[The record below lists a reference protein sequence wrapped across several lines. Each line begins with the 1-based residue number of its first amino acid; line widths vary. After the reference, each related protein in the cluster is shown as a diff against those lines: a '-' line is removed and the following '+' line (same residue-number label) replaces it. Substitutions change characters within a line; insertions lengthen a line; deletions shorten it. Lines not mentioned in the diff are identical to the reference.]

1 MLIIMVNQLKEYVK
15 QIKLIKFLNIDM
27 KYKEYILFFLF
38 IICFSIYFTIIVNKL
53 DATNQKLDKL
63 LQEQIMTN
71 KYLYN

>member
-1 MLIIMVNQLKEYVK
+1 MVNQLKEYIK
-15 QIKLIKFLNIDM
+15 QIDLIKFLNINM

-71 KYLYN
+71 EYLYN

>member
-1 MLIIMVNQLKEYVK
+1 MVNRLKEYIK
-15 QIKLIKFLNIDM
+15 QIDLIKFLNINM

-38 IICFSIYFTIIVNKL
+38 IICFSVYFTIIVNKL

>member
-1 MLIIMVNQLKEYVK
+1 MVNQLKEYIK
-15 QIKLIKFLNIDM
+15 QINLIKFLNINM

-38 IICFSIYFTIIVNKL
+38 IICFSVYFTIIVNKL

-71 KYLYN
+71 EYLYN

>member
-1 MLIIMVNQLKEYVK
+1 MKEYIK
-15 QIKLIKFLNIDM
+15 QIDLIKFLNINM

-38 IICFSIYFTIIVNKL
+38 IICFSVYFTIIVNKL

>member
-1 MLIIMVNQLKEYVK
+1 MVNQLKEYIK
-15 QIKLIKFLNIDM
+15 QINLIKFLNINM

-38 IICFSIYFTIIVNKL
+38 IRCFSIYFTIIVNKL

>member
-1 MLIIMVNQLKEYVK
+1 MVNQLKEYIK
-15 QIKLIKFLNIDM
+15 QINLIKFLNINM

-38 IICFSIYFTIIVNKL
+38 IICFSVYFTIVVNKL
-53 DATNQKLDKL
+53 DVTNQKLDKL

>member
-1 MLIIMVNQLKEYVK
+1 MVNRLKEYIK
-15 QIKLIKFLNIDM
+15 QIDLIKFLNINM

-38 IICFSIYFTIIVNKL
+38 FICFSVYFVIIVNKL

>member
-1 MLIIMVNQLKEYVK
+1 MVNQLKEYIK
-15 QIKLIKFLNIDM
+15 QIDLIKFLNINM

-38 IICFSIYFTIIVNKL
+38 IICFSVYFAIIVNKL

>member
-1 MLIIMVNQLKEYVK
+1 
-15 QIKLIKFLNIDM
+15 M

-38 IICFSIYFTIIVNKL
+38 IICFSVYFTIIVNKL
-53 DATNQKLDKL
+53 DTTNQKLDKL

>member
-1 MLIIMVNQLKEYVK
+1 
-15 QIKLIKFLNIDM
+15 M
-27 KYKEYILFFLF
+27 KYKEYMLFFLF
-38 IICFSIYFTIIVNKL
+38 IICFSIIYFTIIVNKL

>member
-1 MLIIMVNQLKEYVK
+1 MVNQLKEYIK
-15 QIKLIKFLNIDM
+15 QINLIKFLNINM

>member
-1 MLIIMVNQLKEYVK
+1 MVNQLKEYIK
-15 QIKLIKFLNIDM
+15 QINLIKFLNINM

-38 IICFSIYFTIIVNKL
+38 IICFSVYFTIILNKL

>member
-1 MLIIMVNQLKEYVK
+1 
-15 QIKLIKFLNIDM
+15 M

-38 IICFSIYFTIIVNKL
+38 IIYFSVYFTIIVNKL

>member
-1 MLIIMVNQLKEYVK
+1 MVNQLKEYIK
-15 QIKLIKFLNIDM
+15 QINLIKFLNINM

-71 KYLYN
+71 YLFQK

>member
-1 MLIIMVNQLKEYVK
+1 MVNQLKEYIK
-15 QIKLIKFLNIDM
+15 QIDLIKFLNINM

-38 IICFSIYFTIIVNKL
+38 IICFSVYFTIIVNKL

>member
-1 MLIIMVNQLKEYVK
+1 MVNQLKEYIK
-15 QIKLIKFLNIDM
+15 QINLIKFLNINM

-38 IICFSIYFTIIVNKL
+38 IICFSVYFTIIVNKL